1 MNTQYEKSLT
11 EINSTSDQDMKIN
24 CESNNLRQAYDL
36 QR

>member
-1 MNTQYEKSLT
+1 MKKSLT
-11 EINSTSDQDMKIN
+11 EINTKSDQDMKKN